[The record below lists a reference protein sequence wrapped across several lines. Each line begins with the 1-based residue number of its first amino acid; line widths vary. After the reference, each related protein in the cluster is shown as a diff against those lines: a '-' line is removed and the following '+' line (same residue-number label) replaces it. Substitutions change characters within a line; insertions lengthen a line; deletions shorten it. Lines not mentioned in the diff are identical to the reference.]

1 MSIFGKIFDV
11 VGDFGSNIYN
21 AGKDAVMGFGSNV
34 SSTVSSGTAKTV
46 SALSAPFTGG
56 LGASFSK
63 FGQTAGNIGNIISA
77 GTAIG
82 NLISDKDSGQ
92 GSPLGA
98 FTGLQGAPNPVA
110 NTTGLG
116 TGSGGSL
123 VQFPRGNMG
132 SGQSFFPN
140 APLENQ
146 SGLIETN
153 QSSIGANMLAPFG
166 TTGLSLANKYL
177 VPFATNKTS
186 QALGLLGGLATSFF
200 GDDDNNQTGGT
211 TLMPDPMISFAPNV
225 QTMPQMGTG
234 SAFFSPVLGRIGI
247 STKGNIIITRRLKN
261 QFKALADNVGL
272 AQASNLAGVPLEVGA
287 MILTKRFA
295 TRGKSISTKKMQECA
310 RTYKRIT
317 NFYNMIPRRTATR
330 TTRAKSMRGA
340 STVIQNS

>member
-21 AGKDAVMGFGSNV
+21 AGKDAVMGFGSNLG
-34 SSTVSSGTAKTV
+34 STISSGTAKTV
-46 SALSAPFTGG
+46 SALATPFTGG
-56 LGASFSK
+56 IGSSFAK

-82 NLISDKDSGQ
+82 NLVSDKNSGQ

-98 FTGLQGAPNPVA
+98 FTGLQGAPSPVA

-116 TGSGGSL
+116 TGGSADL
-123 VQFPRGNMG
+123 LKFGASPNA

-146 SGLIETN
+146 SGIIETT
-153 QSSIGANMLAPFG
+153 QSSLGIVPLGG
-166 TTGLSLANKYL
+166 QLANQAFQLAK
-177 VPFATNKTS
+177 PFFMSKGS
-186 QALGLLGGLATSFF
+186 QALGLLGGLATSLI
-200 GDDDNNQTGGT
+200 GDDDNNQTLTGGT
-211 TLMPDPMISFAPNV
+211 TIMPDPMISFSPMT
-225 QTMPQMGTG
+225 QTMGAG
-234 SAFFSPVLGRIGI
+234 NAFFSPVLGRIGI

-272 AQASNLAGVPLEVGA
+272 AQASNLAGVPLEIGA

-330 TTRAKSMRGA
+330 TTRAKTMRGA

>member
-1 MSIFGKIFDV
+1 MSIFGKVFDV
-11 VGDFGSNIYN
+11 VGDFGSDIYR
-21 AGKDAVMGFGSNV
+21 AGKSAISGAGSAVSNV
-34 SSTVSSGTAKTV
+34 FSSGVASGIGNAFAPVTGTLGAIGG
-46 SALSAPFTGG
+46 ALGG
-56 LGASFSK
+56 LS
-63 FGQTAGNIGNIISA
+63 
-77 GTAIG
+77 AIG
-82 NLISDKDSGQ
+82 NLVSDKDSGQ

-98 FTGLQGAPNPVA
+98 FTGLQGAPSPVA

-116 TGSGGSL
+116 TSGGPLVPLPNPLNNSGSG
-123 VQFPRGNMG
+123 R
-132 SGQSFFPN
+132 SFFPN
-140 APLENQ
+140 APIENQ
-146 SGLIETN
+146 SGLVETS
-153 QSSIGANMLAPFG
+153 QSSIMQSNMLAPFG
-166 TTGLSLANKYL
+166 TTGISLANKYL
-177 VPFATNKTS
+177 VPFASNKAS
-186 QALGLLGGLATSFF
+186 QALGLLGGLATSLI
-200 GDDDNNQTGGT
+200 GDDDNNQSQIGGT

-234 SAFFSPVLGRIGI
+234 NAFFSPVLGRIGI

-295 TRGKSISTKKMQECA
+295 TRGKSISTKKMQDCA